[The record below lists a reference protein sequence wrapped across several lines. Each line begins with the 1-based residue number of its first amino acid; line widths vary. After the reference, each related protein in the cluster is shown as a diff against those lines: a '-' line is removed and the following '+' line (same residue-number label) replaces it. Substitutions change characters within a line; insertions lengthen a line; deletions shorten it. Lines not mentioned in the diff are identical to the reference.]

1 MLKVLVGLASTGGSD
16 SPEHSLALVLA
27 ELPGNE
33 PFGGHFLLTSPLG
46 VEGFLNLEVILI

>member
-1 MLKVLVGLASTGGSD
+1 MGLASTGGSD